1 MYIPAQF
8 KSKQLTD
15 AIELMKSHPF
25 ATLITNDDDGW
36 PFITYLPLHLES
48 RPAEA
53 EADAGRAEGDT
64 ADAGHAEG
72 DTADAGRAEGDLAD
86 AGHADADAGRVDG
99 GRAEPAKLVLFGH
112 VAKAN
117 PHWRYLR
124 DRGNAT
130 VSFLGP
136 HAYMSPKVYPDL
148 KRVPTW
154 NYLAVECRVKAT
166 LIEGKEGA
174 DGMLVQLIDDYDP
187 EYLQQWHSLDEHY
200 VKTMLAGIVGFELE
214 VMEVQ
219 CKLKLNQH
227 RPESHAA
234 MRETYGDG
242 NENER
247 ELVRWMDKL
256 NLR

>member
-1 MYIPAQF
+1 MYVPAQF
-8 KSKQLTD
+8 KSKDVED

-25 ATLITNDDDGW
+25 ATLITNDDEGW

-48 RPAEA
+48 KPQ
-53 EADAGRAEGDT
+53 DDT
-64 ADAGHAEG
+64 
-72 DTADAGRAEGDLAD
+72 
-86 AGHADADAGRVDG
+86 
-99 GRAEPAKLVLFGH
+99 EPKLVLFGH

-124 DRGNAT
+124 DRGTAT

-136 HAYMSPKVYPDL
+136 HAYLSPKAYPDL
-148 KRVPTW
+148 KRVPSW

-166 LIEGKEGA
+166 LIEGNEA
-174 DGMLVQLIDDYDP
+174 TDGMLAKLIDDYEP
-187 EYLQQWHSLDEHY
+187 EYLKQWHSLDEHY
-200 VKTMLAGIVGFELE
+200 VKTMLAGIVGFELQVTE
-214 VMEVQ
+214 LQ

-234 MRETYGDG
+234 LRATYGEG

-247 ELVRWMDKL
+247 ELARWMDKL
-256 NLR
+256 DLKGPKET